1 MMSVLIPP
9 VHSYS
14 ERGNQQLVST
24 VSVPSGQVLEL
35 HEVLSDQVGQD
46 KWMRFR
52 FVAPQIGKQPG
63 EKAFADVEADFEYVC
78 TALALPYLEEL
89 GLAADVVAV
98 SFLSEP
104 VPFGVSDPNV
114 TQFVE
119 VFRISSGICEWEGF

>member
-52 FVAPQIGKQPG
+52 FVAPQIGKRPG